1 MIRWLSL
8 RKGLAPYH
16 VWLRPGV
23 NIPVW
28 DQATAFKALQWEQ
41 RLEFAMEGYRFF
53 DLVRW
58 GVADVTMNNYFSIE
72 KVRHPFL
79 LNAQFTKGKHE
90 YFPVPQEQIV
100 FTNGLYTQN
109 KGY

>member
-1 MIRWLSL
+1 MGWIRGSIIRWVFRDIRSNTMRRYLMTIAGSVC
-8 RKGLAPYH
+8 RGFMA
-16 VWLRPGV
+16 GV
-23 NIPVW
+23 GGG
-28 DQATAFKALQWEQ
+28 
-41 RLEFAMEGYRFF
+41 EGV
-53 DLVRW
+53 VRW

-79 LNAQFTKGKHE
+79 LNAQFTKSKHE